1 MGFIVIEGLDGS
13 GKSTQIQFIEEY
25 FRRENIKTRFVH
37 FPRTHSV
44 VWGDLISRFLRGELG
59 KIDTVNPYLVA
70 LIYAGDRK
78 DFASEIMQW
87 MKEGNI
93 VIADRYLYSNIAFQC
108 AKISNKDEKEKLA
121 KWIKYLEYEYNRIP
135 VPDLNLYL
143 NVPFGFTRLSLTKQ
157 RTGDD
162 RNYLNGSTD
171 IHEADLE
178 FQQKVKD
185 TYLWQ
190 VEENEDFEMIDC
202 AGNEGEMLSPYE
214 ISQKVMDKVMHKVIK
229 KIS

>member
-25 FRRENIKTRFVH
+25 FRRENIKTRFIH
-37 FPRTHSV
+37 FPRTDSV
-44 VWGDLISRFLRGELG
+44 IWGELISRFLRGELG
-59 KIDTVNPYLVA
+59 AINTVNPYLIA

-78 DFASEIMQW
+78 EFAQEILQW

-121 KWIKYLEYEYNRIP
+121 KWIKYLEYEYYKIP
-135 VPDLNLYL
+135 LPDLNLFL
-143 NVPFGFTRLSLTKQ
+143 NVPFQFTRQSLSK
-157 RTGDD
+157 RRSGND
-162 RNYLNGSTD
+162 RDYLDGSTD

-178 FQQKVKD
+178 FQKQVRD
-185 TYLWQ
+185 AYLWQ

-202 AGNEGEMLSPYE
+202 AGKDGEMLSPFE
-214 ISQKVMDKVMHKVIK
+214 VSHRIIDKILK
-229 KIS
+229 KISLK